1 MLNNICKISAVIP
14 SSGKIASIEL
24 NNRNLIITG
33 VNGCGK
39 TQFITGLFEYLSK
52 RIISRQNTSA
62 QQLEQSIA
70 SYTNQLSTLTEA
82 SGQYQSYVNALK
94 GAQIDLVEAQSPPVV
109 IDDAEQFTIDYHN
122 QKAVLLKF
130 EATRQASIRPSNSSK
145 SKDALR
151 QEVLSMPDAS
161 TLFEDYLVS
170 QKTAQAFAESPNI
183 GNNPGEAKSINAW
196 FEKLENDLQ
205 ELFEDPSLKLHFD
218 YGTQTFY
225 IRQHGKTQY
234 RLQQLSSGFS
244 SIFSIYATLLTKI
257 QLSSNTIDEI
267 YGVVLI
273 DEIDAHLHVSLQRKI
288 LSFLTRSFP
297 KVQFVVSTHSPFVVS
312 SVREAVIF
320 DLSTLEQVE
329 DLSMYSY
336 ESILSG
342 LFNTAPVSE
351 VLKEM
356 IVDLGNMMRSTDIDI
371 NKLEQYV
378 REIGEHEQHLD
389 SESAFFIKKARLVI
403 SKNKREGGLNV

>member
-1 MLNNICKISAVIP
+1 MLNNICKINAMIP
-14 SSGKIASIEL
+14 SSGKTASIEL

-39 TQFITGLFEYLSK
+39 TQFINKLFEYLD
-52 RIISRQNTSA
+52 RLIISRQNLTLE
-62 QQLEQSIA
+62 QLESQVSI
-70 SYTNQLSTLTEA
+70 YTNELSRITEA
-82 SGQYQSYVNALK
+82 SGNYQNYNAALRENQK
-94 GAQIDLVEAQSPPVV
+94 ALMEAKSPPVF
-109 IDDAEQFTIDYHN
+109 IDNIEQFTIDYHN

-130 EATRQASIRPSNSSK
+130 EATRQASIRPSNSSR
-145 SKDALR
+145 SKDALK
-151 QEVLSMPDAS
+151 QEVLVMSDAS

-196 FEKLENDLQ
+196 FEKLESDLQ
-205 ELFEDPSLKLHFD
+205 ELFEDTSLKLHFE
-218 YGTQTFY
+218 YETQSFY
-225 IRQHGKTQY
+225 IRQQGKAQY

-257 QLSSNTIDEI
+257 QLSSSSIDDI

-288 LSFLTRSFP
+288 LSFLTKSFP
-297 KVQFVVSTHSPFVVS
+297 KIQFVVSTHSPFVVS
-312 SVREAVIF
+312 SVREVVIY

-356 IVDLGNMMRSTDIDI
+356 IVDMGDMMLSPNIDI
-371 NKLEQYV
+371 SKLEHYV

-389 SESAFFIKKARLVI
+389 SESAFFVKKARLII
-403 SKNKREGGLNV
+403 SKNKKEGV